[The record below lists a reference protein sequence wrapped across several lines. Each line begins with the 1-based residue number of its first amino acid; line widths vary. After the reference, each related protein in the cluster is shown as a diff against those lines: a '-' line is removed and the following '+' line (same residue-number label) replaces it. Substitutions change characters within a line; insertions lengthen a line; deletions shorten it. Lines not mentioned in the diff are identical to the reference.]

1 MSSKSSTIAG
11 FDRRSFI
18 KATSLAGLA
27 PLARSAMSY
36 AAAAP
41 ASDAAA
47 VPTPSATPFK
57 ADQIKAIMFDIQGST
72 VDFYSTIV
80 QKGEKF
86 TTARGIHADWTKIS
100 NQWRTG
106 YRQQLDQV
114 IAGTIPW
121 RSTDVIYRDALDQLL
136 ATYDWGQKLTAIE
149 RDQLNGLWSVLEPWP
164 DTRPGLERLRRK
176 YTLSTLS
183 NGSMASVV
191 SIAKHGH
198 LPFDCVLTAELVR
211 SSKPDPKVY
220 ALAANSFNLAP
231 DQILMFAC
239 HKYDLA
245 AAKKFGFRVAFVP
258 RPLEFG
264 PNGKVDLTREDYFDL
279 MPSGLTDLARMMG
292 T

>member
-1 MSSKSSTIAG
+1 M
-11 FDRRSFI
+11 
-18 KATSLAGLA
+18 
-27 PLARSAMSY
+27 
-36 AAAAP
+36 
-41 ASDAAA
+41 
-47 VPTPSATPFK
+47 
-57 ADQIKAIMFDIQGST
+57 
-72 VDFYSTIV
+72 
-80 QKGEKF
+80 
-86 TTARGIHADWTKIS
+86 
-100 NQWRTG
+100 
-106 YRQQLDQV
+106 
-114 IAGTIPW
+114 AGTIPW

-136 ATYDWGQKLTAIE
+136 ATYDWGPKLSAAD

-191 SIAKHGH
+191 SIVKHGR

-231 DQILMFAC
+231 DQILMLAC

-264 PNGKVDLTREDYFDL
+264 PHGKVDLAREDYFDL
-279 MPSGLTDLARMMG
+279 MPSSLTDLAGMMG